1 MSLFIPQT
9 IASNTWTVHGP
20 DWINWLFS
28 KAVVFCRTLTALKK
42 VVQWKENHQEL
53 TIMVSL

>member
-42 VVQWKENHQEL
+42 VV
-53 TIMVSL
+53 